1 MNKLLTVLSTILLL
15 VLGVL
20 FIKLC
25 IYVFT
30 TILHFIL
37 TDTTTALIY
46 LLIGMVLLYTYFK
59 LQDRYGR

>member
-1 MNKLLTVLSTILLL
+1 MNKLLTVLSTIVLL

-25 IYVFT
+25 IYVLT

>member
-1 MNKLLTVLSTILLL
+1 MKKLLTVLSTIVLL

>member
-1 MNKLLTVLSTILLL
+1 MNKLLTVLSTIVLL

-37 TDTTTALIY
+37 TDTITALIY

-59 LQDRYGR
+59 LRDRYGR